1 MKEIKKLFL
10 KKLIDLEGYFQ
21 SLDLNEKNSFK
32 LSETIINLVDEFTHH
47 TYKYGTSLNDQ
58 QRHEINNETL
68 CTSSWSNCS
77 YTIQVIEQ
85 LLAIE
90 QSNKMTLK
98 QENLLS
104 NLVKQ
109 AYMTTNSQRETNQN
123 VKNLFGLLFDEENTK
138 INDFSLSISL
148 AECDVFHYLVS
159 LTLSSEC
166 GNMNK
171 FYLFKLMLQL
181 QSIQI
186 LINLML
192 TNKTTTNANELLN
205 YLSES
210 LKQKS
215 LLINQTNLIDLNQ
228 LTTSL
233 KTNLM
238 PFLRCSAIFFS
249 YFNDITQQVELAE
262 DFSNNLT
269 DFSKLINHLGIDELD
284 FEQLVLNINNESL
297 VYLIDR

>member
-1 MKEIKKLFL
+1 MSSTNLKEIKKLFL
-10 KKLIDLEGYFQ
+10 KKLLDLEGYFQ

-47 TYKYGTSLNDQ
+47 TYIYGTSLNEQ

-159 LTLSSEC
+159 LTLSSKC
-166 GNMNK
+166 SNMNK

-186 LINLML
+186 LINL
-192 TNKTTTNANELLN
+192 
-205 YLSES
+205 
-210 LKQKS
+210 
-215 LLINQTNLIDLNQ
+215 
-228 LTTSL
+228 
-233 KTNLM
+233 
-238 PFLRCSAIFFS
+238 
-249 YFNDITQQVELAE
+249 
-262 DFSNNLT
+262 
-269 DFSKLINHLGIDELD
+269 
-284 FEQLVLNINNESL
+284 
-297 VYLIDR
+297 